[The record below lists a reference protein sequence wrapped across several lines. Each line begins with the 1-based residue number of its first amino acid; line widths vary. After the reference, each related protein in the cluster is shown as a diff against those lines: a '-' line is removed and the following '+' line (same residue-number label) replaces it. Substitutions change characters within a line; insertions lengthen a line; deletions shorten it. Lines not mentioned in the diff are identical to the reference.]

1 LLIKINGVNG
11 LYPLTPFLLLLLSG
25 GESLLLSARFIQHVI
40 REKFM
45 AEAAHQVPKM
55 MSAMLLTGHGDV
67 DKLQYRQ
74 DVATPKPGVGQVLVQ
89 VTATAK
95 NNTDRKAREGLY
107 PTKGKE
113 EVTSFAMGGSP
124 TLTFPRIQGADIA
137 GRVVAVGE
145 GVDAARIGERGL
157 LDFNIYVDERRDIN
171 LTPDYYGHGADGGY
185 ADFVA
190 VPADQFHHVPNSEL
204 RDAELAAM
212 GMCSYQTA
220 YHMMTSANVSAGE
233 RVLVTGASGGVGTA
247 LIQLCRIVGAVPYA
261 VSQPDKADALLALGA
276 EAVIDRGDLSTFVER
291 VLATTDGKPIDAVMD
306 LVGGQ
311 MTDLFIDTMI
321 VDMQG
326 RNSYPRLSIA
336 GASGGNISEIMWTRI
351 YLYQVQVFGVSHGTR
366 EEAEQLI
373 EWIRSG
379 ALKPVLHGAFKLS
392 DLHNAERYF
401 VSRGSNYL
409 GKIVI
414 VPDAQWETHG
424 APFALTTA

>member
-1 LLIKINGVNG
+1 
-11 LYPLTPFLLLLLSG
+11 
-25 GESLLLSARFIQHVI
+25 
-40 REKFM
+40 M

-157 LDFNIYVDERRDIN
+157 LDFNIYADERRDIN

-190 VPADQFHHVPNSEL
+190 VPADQFHHVPNPEL

-336 GASGGNISEIMWTRI
+336 GASGGNISEIMWTRV
-351 YLYQVQVFGVSHGTR
+351 YLYQVQIFGVSHGTR

-401 VSRGSNYL
+401 VNRGSNYL